1 MARRSRA
8 SVIVNFS
15 GLGFGTRRHR
25 AASMR
30 RPVEVKPRQ
39 RLRTAV
45 VFLISDSSSVVTRL
59 PFALFMSSV
68 VGSVHAEVRP

>member
-1 MARRSRA
+1 MARRFRA
-8 SVIVNFS
+8 SFS
-15 GLGFGTRRHR
+15 VKFCRSGFGTWRHR